1 MNDAYDE
8 AYRELQQEYL
18 TELPKLL
25 AELRSDTDAFR
36 KGERVVS
43 ALRTGFHRLAGSG
56 GSYGFPEISE
66 IARAAERLLSSDPPP
81 AAAADKLDDA
91 VKRLEAMLA
100 VVSARITAEMA
111 IPVTGPRAVLVLPP
125 GADRDKL
132 IEALVGLGY
141 TVDLGTRKDDPL
153 AVTAGKRPDM
163 LVIGTGPGE
172 GDPSAV
178 ASTWTSRRSTRPRAV
193 VLIET
198 LRAVDRLRAVAAGV
212 DAVFPADRMVE
223 DLPRYARTL
232 ARIGA
237 PPSTILLLSS
247 DADHAARLTAVLEE
261 AYIRVVRS
269 PVAKAVQELLDREVP
284 DLLALAPRLSDADGF
299 SVMRSVR
306 RDPRFHLLPTIFIG
320 APEPADQVEALRA
333 GADDFVAES
342 APAELLLQTVI
353 TRAERGRRL
362 REMLHRDE
370 LTGLLN
376 HGALMAELEYAVEY
390 GRRHGGPL
398 AFVVFDL
405 DRFGE
410 VHERFGQTVG
420 DQVLLHVAN
429 VFRSNVRAS
438 DVIGRY
444 GGEEFGMILRGAGAT
459 GAAVLA
465 AKLRTVLSEQAATT
479 AEGLIIPV
487 NVSIGW
493 AVHPTDGTT
502 AAELTHAAMRALRRE
517 KAEKR

>member
-1 MNDAYDE
+1 M
-8 AYRELQQEYL
+8 
-18 TELPKLL
+18 
-25 AELRSDTDAFR
+25 
-36 KGERVVS
+36 
-43 ALRTGFHRLAGSG
+43 
-56 GSYGFPEISE
+56 I
-66 IARAAERLLSSDPPP
+66 
-81 AAAADKLDDA
+81 
-91 VKRLEAMLA
+91 
-100 VVSARITAEMA
+100 
-111 IPVTGPRAVLVLPP
+111 
-125 GADRDKL
+125 
-132 IEALVGLGY
+132 
-141 TVDLGTRKDDPL
+141 
-153 AVTAGKRPDM
+153 
-163 LVIGTGPGE
+163 VIGTGPGE

-178 ASTWTSRRSTRPRAV
+178 ASSWTSRRSTRPRAV

-232 ARIGA
+232 ARTGA
-237 PPSTILLLSS
+237 PPSTVLLLDG
-247 DADHAARLTAVLEE
+247 DADRAARLGAVLEE
-261 AYIRVVRS
+261 ANIRVVRS
-269 PVAKAVQELLDREVP
+269 PLAKPVQELLDREVP
-284 DLLALAPRLSDADGF
+284 DLLAVAPRLSDSDGF
-299 SVMRSVR
+299 SVVR
-306 RDPRFHLLPTIFIG
+306 MVRQDPRFHLLPTIFIG

-333 GADDFVAES
+333 GADDFVPDT

-353 TRAERGRRL
+353 VRAERGRRL

-410 VHERFGQTVG
+410 VHERFGQIVG

-429 VFRSNVRAS
+429 VFRSSVRAS

-444 GGEEFGMILRGAGAT
+444 GGEEFAMILRGAGAS

-465 AKLRTVLSEQAATT
+465 AKLRRVLGEQAATT
-479 AEGLIIPV
+479 VEGVIIPL

-493 AVHPTDGTT
+493 AAHPTDGIT
-502 AAELTHAAMRALRRE
+502 AGELTHAAMRALRKE

>member
-1 MNDAYDE
+1 MSDAYDE
-8 AYRELQQEYL
+8 AYRELQREYL
-18 TELPKLL
+18 DDLPKTFE
-25 AELRSDTDAFR
+25 ELRLDIESFR
-36 KGERVVS
+36 KGEKVLP
-43 ALRTGFHRLAGSG
+43 ALRNGFHRLAGSG

-66 IARAAERLLSSDPPP
+66 IARAAERIVLSDPPP
-81 AAAADKLDDA
+81 AEAGKLDDA
-91 VKRLEAMLA
+91 VKRLEAVLT
-100 VVSARITAEMA
+100 VARTRSPAGPGAPEAGLRA
-111 IPVTGPRAVLVLPP
+111 ILVLPP
-125 GADRDKL
+125 GPDRDQL
-132 IEALVGLGY
+132 TEALVAAGY
-141 TVDLGTRKDDPL
+141 TVDLATRKDDPI
-153 AVTAGKRPDM
+153 AVTGGRRPDM
-163 LVIGTGPGE
+163 IVIGTGPGE

-178 ASTWTSRRSTRPRAV
+178 ASSWTSRRSPRPRAV

-232 ARIGA
+232 ARTGA
-237 PPSTILLLSS
+237 PPSTVLLLDG
-247 DADHAARLTAVLEE
+247 DADRAARLGAVLE
-261 AYIRVVRS
+261 AANIRVVRS
-269 PVAKAVQELLDREVP
+269 PLAKPVQELLDREVP

-299 SVMRSVR
+299 SVVR
-306 RDPRFHLLPTIFIG
+306 MVRQDPRFHLLPTIFIG

-333 GADDFVAES
+333 GADDFVSDS

-353 TRAERGRRL
+353 VRAERGRRL

-410 VHERFGQTVG
+410 VHERFGQAVG

-429 VFRSNVRAS
+429 VFRASVRAS

-444 GGEEFGMILRGAGAT
+444 GGEEFAMILRGADAS

-465 AKLRTVLSEQAATT
+465 AKLRRVLGEQAAST
-479 AEGLIIPV
+479 AEGVIIPL
-487 NVSIGW
+487 NVSVGW
-493 AVHPTDGTT
+493 AVHPTDGIT
-502 AAELTHAAMRALRRE
+502 AGELTHAAIRALRRE
-517 KAEKR
+517 KAEER

>member
-1 MNDAYDE
+1 MTEAHEE
-8 AYRELQQEYL
+8 AYRELQLEYL
-18 TELPKLL
+18 DELPKMF
-25 AELRSDTDAFR
+25 ADLRTDIQAFR
-36 KGERVVS
+36 QGGKVLP

-56 GSYGFPEISE
+56 GSYGFPDISE
-66 IARAAERLLSSDPPP
+66 ISRAAERFVMSDPPP
-81 AAAADKLDDA
+81 AQAGKLDDA
-91 VKRLEAMLA
+91 VRRLEAVLT
-100 VVSARITAEMA
+100 VARARFMA
-111 IPVTGPRAVLVLPP
+111 GTGSGETGLRAVLVLPP
-125 GADRDKL
+125 GPDRDQL
-132 IEALVGLGY
+132 TEALVAVGY
-141 TVDLGTRKDDPL
+141 SVDLRTRKDDPL
-153 AVTAGKRPDM
+153 TVAGGRRPDM

-178 ASTWTSRRSTRPRAV
+178 ASAWTSRRSTRPRAV

-212 DAVFPADRMVE
+212 DAVFPSDRMVE
-223 DLPRYARTL
+223 GLPRYARTL
-232 ARIGA
+232 ARTGA
-237 PPSTILLLSS
+237 PPSIVLLL
-247 DADHAARLTAVLEE
+247 DGDGDRAARLASVLEE
-261 AYIRVVRS
+261 ANIRVVRS
-269 PVAKAVQELLDREVP
+269 PLAKAVQELLDREVP
-284 DLLALAPRLSDADGF
+284 DLIAVATRLSDADGF
-299 SVMRSVR
+299 SVVR
-306 RDPRFHLLPTIFIG
+306 MVRQDPRFHLLPAIVVG
-320 APEPADQVEALRA
+320 APGSEDQVEALRA
-333 GADDFVAES
+333 GADDFVPDS
-342 APAELLLQTVI
+342 ATGELLLQTVI

-410 VHERFGQTVG
+410 VHERFGQVVG

-429 VFRSNVRAS
+429 VFRSSVRAS

-444 GGEEFGMILRGAGAT
+444 GGEEFAMILRGAGAS

-465 AKLRTVLSEQAATT
+465 AKLRRVLGEQAATT
-479 AEGLIIPV
+479 AEGVIIPL
-487 NVSIGW
+487 NVSVGW
-493 AVHPTDGTT
+493 AAHPTDGSSPS
-502 AAELTHAAMRALRRE
+502 ELAHAAMRALRKE

>member
-1 MNDAYDE
+1 MNDAYDD

-36 KGERVVS
+36 KGEQVVS

-66 IARAAERLLSSDPPP
+66 IARAAERLLSSDPSP

-111 IPVTGPRAVLVLPP
+111 IPATGPRAVLVLPP

-132 IEALVGLGY
+132 TEALVGLGY
-141 TVDLGTRKDDPL
+141 TVDLRTRKDDPL

-232 ARIGA
+232 AHIGA

-320 APEPADQVEALRA
+320 ALEPADQVEALRA
-333 GADDFVAES
+333 GADDFVADS

-444 GGEEFGMILRGAGAT
+444 GGEEFAMILRGAGAT

-465 AKLRTVLSEQAATT
+465 AKLRSVLGEQAATT

-517 KAEKR
+517 KSEKR

>member
-1 MNDAYDE
+1 MSDATE
-8 AYRELQQEYL
+8 AAYRELQQEYL
-18 TELPKLL
+18 DELPRLF
-25 AELRSDTDAFR
+25 AELRADIDSFR
-36 KGERVVS
+36 NGEKVVP

-66 IARAAERLLSSDPPP
+66 IARAAERFVMSDPPP
-81 AAAADKLDDA
+81 AQAEKLDDA
-91 VKRLEAMLA
+91 VRRLEAVLTMARARFTPMPGAPPAGLRA
-100 VVSARITAEMA
+100 VV
-111 IPVTGPRAVLVLPP
+111 VLPP
-125 GADRDKL
+125 SPDRDRL
-132 IEALVGLGY
+132 AEALVAVGY
-141 TVDLGTRKDDPL
+141 TVDIRARKDDPL
-153 AVTAGKRPDM
+153 AVTAERRADI

-178 ASTWTSRRSTRPRAV
+178 ASSWTSRRSTRPRAV

-212 DAVFPADRMVE
+212 DAVFPAERMVE

-232 ARIGA
+232 ARTGA
-237 PPSTILLLSS
+237 PPSTVLLL
-247 DADHAARLTAVLEE
+247 DPDPDRAGRVAAVLEE
-261 AYIRVVRS
+261 ANIRVVRS
-269 PVAKAVQELLDREVP
+269 PLAKPVQELLDREIP
-284 DLLALAPRLSDADGF
+284 DLLVVAPRLADADGF
-299 SVMRSVR
+299 SVVR
-306 RDPRFHLLPTIFIG
+306 MVRQDPRFHLLPTVVVG
-320 APEPADQVEALRA
+320 SLEPGDQVEALRA
-333 GADDFVAES
+333 GADDFVADS

-376 HGALMAELEYAVEY
+376 HGTLMAELEYAVEY

-410 VHERFGQTVG
+410 VHERFGQIVG

-429 VFRSNVRAS
+429 VFRSSVRAS
-438 DVIGRY
+438 DLIGRY
-444 GGEEFGMILRGAGAT
+444 GAEEFAMILRGAGAT

-465 AKLRTVLSEQAATT
+465 DKLRRVLGEQAAAT
-479 AEGLIIPV
+479 AEGVIIPL
-487 NVSIGW
+487 NVSVGW
-493 AVHPTDGTT
+493 AAHPTDGTS
-502 AAELTHAAMRALRRE
+502 AGELAHAAMRALRKE

>member
-1 MNDAYDE
+1 MNDAYDD

-36 KGERVVS
+36 KGEQVVP

-81 AAAADKLDDA
+81 AKAADKLDDA
-91 VKRLEAMLA
+91 VKRLEAALI
-100 VVSARITAEMA
+100 VVSARITAEMEVPA
-111 IPVTGPRAVLVLPP
+111 TGPRAVLVLPP

-132 IEALVGLGY
+132 TEALVGLGY
-141 TVDLGTRKDDPL
+141 TVDLRTRKDDPL

-163 LVIGTGPGE
+163 LVIGTGPGD

-333 GADDFVAES
+333 GADDFVADS

-429 VFRSNVRAS
+429 VFRSSVRAS

-444 GGEEFGMILRGAGAT
+444 GGEEFAMILRGAGAT

-465 AKLRTVLSEQAATT
+465 AKLRSVLGEQAATT

-517 KAEKR
+517 KSEKR